1 MTGLFETLMADIER
15 ARTKRRLK
23 AAFKRKPRKDPGV
36 TATEC
41 EEAELLLD
49 YESMYA
55 AHGVADMK
63 GGQDVE
69 NH

>member
-36 TATEC
+36 TAKEC
-41 EEAELLLD
+41 AEAELLLD
-49 YESMYA
+49 YDSMHT

-63 GGQDVE
+63 GGQDVAE
-69 NH
+69 